1 MDLITFFT
9 DNATEI
15 ITFIFVI
22 IGAIIAFLVQRK
34 ELLKT
39 VKDLV
44 SRVSDLE
51 EHKQNTELALVQI
64 KTQLENIGSRGNETH
79 AVILLIQDKLMKS
92 N

>member
-1 MDLITFFT
+1 MNLITFFT

-51 EHKQNTELALVQI
+51 EHKQNTELASVQI

>member
-44 SRVSDLE
+44 GRVSDLE